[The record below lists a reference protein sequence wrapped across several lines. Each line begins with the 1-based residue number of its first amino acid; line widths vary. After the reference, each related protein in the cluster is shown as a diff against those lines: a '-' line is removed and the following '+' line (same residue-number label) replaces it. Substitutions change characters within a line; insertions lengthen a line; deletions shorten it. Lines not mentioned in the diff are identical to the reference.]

1 MTSTEKT
8 SSIDIDFVF
17 DRDFNPLL
25 LTGAHPLM
33 QEIIELVEVRMVSED
48 MVIDDTLFPEPEDFL
63 DHAWETCVGAL
74 QHHFPEVE
82 FVRMGVDQT
91 LYYEEGMP

>member
-1 MTSTEKT
+1 MEKT
-8 SSIDIDFVF
+8 SSIVIDFVF
-17 DRDFNPLL
+17 DRDFNPMVLH
-25 LTGAHPLM
+25 GDHPQV
-33 QEIIELVEVRMVSED
+33 QEIIELIEVRMVSED

-74 QHHFPEVE
+74 QHHFPKVE

-91 LYYEEGMP
+91 LYYGEVMP